1 MKTKTFSAFIAMVM
15 ICSWTNPTQPEF
27 LFLNSNQLKP
37 LGIVL
42 NENGVFYKNQ
52 NPNWKQDNGKY
63 SCLSFYCCGDNYLT
77 SNHYTEAD
85 IMKADNRSEK
95 ILMKLETTRNDFYPL
110 LIGNTKGKQSLDDE
124 TLAKDMKLFPVAICM
139 NETKIRNRNDT
150 IVVWIKPTAA
160 LQKALPVNI
169 KMEDF
174 LKVRPILKK

>member
-1 MKTKTFSAFIAMVM
+1 
-15 ICSWTNPTQPEF
+15 
-27 LFLNSNQLKP
+27 
-37 LGIVL
+37 
-42 NENGVFYKNQ
+42 
-52 NPNWKQDNGKY
+52 
-63 SCLSFYCCGDNYLT
+63 
-77 SNHYTEAD
+77 
-85 IMKADNRSEK
+85 MKADNRSEK